1 MIQRANTT
9 MIQRFALLLLL
20 SCASLPLLASEGRMD
35 SPDGEG
41 DRQAAMVTA
50 PGDAV
55 HGESPGDAVEASR
68 EKASES
74 APADTQESSGRP
86 PRMHNL
92 IPGMFR

>member
-1 MIQRANTT
+1 MIQRANT

-35 SPDGEG
+35 SPDSDG
-41 DRQAAMVTA
+41 DHHHAAMVTA

-55 HGESPGDAVEASR
+55 HGESPGDSVEAAQ
-68 EKASES
+68 EKADES
-74 APADTQESSGRP
+74 APADSPEHTGRP